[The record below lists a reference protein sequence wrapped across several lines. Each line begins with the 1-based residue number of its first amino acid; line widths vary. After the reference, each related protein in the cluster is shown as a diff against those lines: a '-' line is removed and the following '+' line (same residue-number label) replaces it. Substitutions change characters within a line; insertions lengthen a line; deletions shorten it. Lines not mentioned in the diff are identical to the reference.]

1 MGIIRFSQGLAFYME
16 MALQDIRCGL
26 RNLTAKPGFTAVA
39 IMTLALGIGAN
50 TAVFSIINGVLLR
63 PIPFKNSDRLV
74 MFWNRSPGLNISQ
87 DWLSPGEY
95 FDIKARADVFE
106 DSTIAFVNT
115 FNLTGLNQTADS
127 RPERVGGATVS
138 SSLFTVLQVNPAVGR
153 AFLPEEDRPGASG
166 VVIISDALWRRR
178 FGADGALIGKSL
190 TIDGRQCA
198 VVGIMPPNCDLNNET
213 LPAYRPVDDL
223 DVLMPLPL
231 PATAERDLDHE
242 DYTVLARMRP
252 GVTAAQAQA
261 QVDGIVA
268 GLRQDHP
275 EHYPSNSGFT
285 IGVTPML
292 EYAVGD
298 ARKALLM
305 LLAAVSLVLLIACA
319 NVAGLL
325 LSHGAARRQEIALRT
340 ALGATRS
347 RLVRQFLTENLML
360 SFAGGALG
368 LVFALWGISIL
379 KAINPANIPRIGEID
394 IDARVLAFTFIAV
407 LFTGVLFGLI
417 PALTASKVDVNDM
430 LKEAGRGAQSGAGA
444 ARTRRF
450 VVAIEIALCVVVLA
464 AAGLLIRS
472 ITRLQAVNPGFS
484 PMNVL
489 SLRLTLAGTKYSDP
503 ANRSAF
509 YDQLWERLQKLPGV
523 VSVGG
528 ISQLPLSAD
537 LAWTPVWVDGYAP
550 RPGETLIQSDLHIAA
565 ADYFHA
571 MGIPLVKG
579 RYFDEHDS
587 KDGQKVAIIDEG
599 FAEQLLPNQDPVG
612 RRLKLGTQASDSP
625 WVTIVGVVKSV
636 KHYGLDAGP
645 RITCYFAHSQYVS
658 SGMYVV
664 VRAAST
670 PSSGLISAVRSEIGV
685 LDPDLPIYDVSMMDQ
700 RLEKSL
706 AKRRFSMLMLLGF
719 GVVAVMLAVVGVYGV
734 ASYSVAERTHEIGIR
749 MALGAAGRDIVK
761 DVLMQGALIIL
772 AGIGLGLAL
781 ALIVTRL
788 MSGLLYGV
796 SASDPITFVATPVVL
811 LAVGLIAE
819 LLPARRA
826 AAVDPM
832 VALRRQ

>member
-1 MGIIRFSQGLAFYME
+1 ME
-16 MALQDIRCGL
+16 MVLQDIRSGL
-26 RNLTAKPGFTAVA
+26 KNLTAKPGFTAVA
-39 IMTLALGIGAN
+39 VMTLALGIGAN
-50 TAVFSIINGVLLR
+50 TAAFSVINGVLLR

-95 FDIKARADVFE
+95 FDIKARTDVFE
-106 DSTIAFVNT
+106 DSAIAFVNT
-115 FNLTGLNQTADS
+115 FNLNGLNQTADS

-138 SSLFTVLQVNPAVGR
+138 SSLFTVLQVKPAVGR

-178 FGADGALIGKSL
+178 FGTDGALIGKSL
-190 TIDGRQCA
+190 TIDRRQYA
-198 VVGIMPPNCDLNNET
+198 VVGILPPNCDLNNET
-213 LPAYRPVDDL
+213 LPAYHPVDDL

-252 GVTAAQAQA
+252 GVTATQAQA

-268 GLRQDHP
+268 GLKQDHP

-298 ARKALLM
+298 ARKALLV

-325 LSHGAARRQEIALRT
+325 LSHGAARRQEIAVRT

-347 RLVRQFLTENLML
+347 RLVRQFLTENLLL
-360 SFAGGALG
+360 SFTGGTLG
-368 LVFALWGISIL
+368 LLFALWGISIL
-379 KAINPANIPRIGEID
+379 KAINPGNIPRIGEID
-394 IDARVLAFTFIAV
+394 IDARVLGFTFAAI
-407 LFTGVLFGLI
+407 LFTGVFFGLI
-417 PALTASKVDVNDM
+417 PALTASKVDVNDT
-430 LKEAGRGAQSGAGA
+430 LKEAGRGAQSGGAA

-472 ITRLQAVNPGFS
+472 FARLQAVNPGFS
-484 PMNVL
+484 PTNVL

-528 ISQLPLSAD
+528 VSQLPLSAD

-599 FAEQLLPNQDPVG
+599 FAEQLLPSQDPVG

-625 WVTIVGVVKSV
+625 WVTIVGVVESV

-664 VRAAST
+664 VRSAST
-670 PSSGLISAVRSEIGV
+670 PSSGLVSAVRSEIGV
-685 LDPDLPIYDVSMMDQ
+685 LDADLPIYDVSMMDQ

-719 GVVAVMLAVVGVYGV
+719 GVVAVMLAVVGIYGV
-734 ASYSVAERTHEIGIR
+734 VSYSVAERTHEIGIR

-796 SASDPITFVATPVVL
+796 SASDPITFFATPVVL

-819 LLPARRA
+819 LVPARRA